1 MPYVHLHNT
10 YGLQHLLL
18 HPNHSLLGLERIPL
32 CAWSLI
38 CCQCLNTEVWRTN
51 TSYNLSEG
59 ISVWSNSAFLP
70 MFPLD
75 PYFGISSLLH
85 LYPPNS
91 WILMKS
97 GSHQCN
103 LVSICHKFVSK
114 QFSTHISQSMNA
126 YGCSLLL
133 YSGITILIPKSLPT
147 YVDFKNWVLPLEDFL
162 ADDYCRYSW
171 ARDS

>member
-1 MPYVHLHNT
+1 
-10 YGLQHLLL
+10 
-18 HPNHSLLGLERIPL
+18 
-32 CAWSLI
+32 
-38 CCQCLNTEVWRTN
+38 
-51 TSYNLSEG
+51 
-59 ISVWSNSAFLP
+59 

-162 ADDYCRYSW
+162 ADDYCRYS
-171 ARDS
+171 